1 MYPLYLYRGKA
12 GGTQMR
18 ITDSGTDS
26 EYRGENQAKT
36 SGAEHCFVVCRRR
49 SVPRTPCSAASPSA
63 GVMKVI
69 PSTASPT
76 NAFRWMKKVA
86 FLGF

>member
-12 GGTQMR
+12 GGTQLG
-18 ITDSGTDS
+18 IIDCGTDS
-26 EYRGENQAKT
+26 EYRSKNQAKT
-36 SGAEHCFVVCRRR
+36 SGAESCFVVCLRRCV
-49 SVPRTPCSAASPSA
+49 SRTPCSAASPSA
-63 GVMKVI
+63 GAMKVI